1 MLVWNTTQSSL
12 HCLTHSF
19 THSGLS
25 DPSTDVMATQNG
37 CSHTSLPHTYN
48 KVRDINFTNM
58 THPMWNVLSGNANKY
73 FTGHH
78 HKVQIWVQTWI
89 PVSGTHLDYQ
99 WWKWAD
105 TIWRQRRAKCKK
117 LIVIEAQFN
126 VFTGYSYQYLPNC
139 ISNYMD
145 SKPIGN
151 NLLCTGETSFHIVI
165 NLFLWNV
172 LTNIKAELLCSVR

>member
-1 MLVWNTTQSSL
+1 MWWQPRMAAHTPPF
-12 HCLTHSF
+12 LTLTIRSKTSIF
-19 THSGLS
+19 QTW
-25 DPSTDVMATQNG
+25 
-37 CSHTSLPHTYN
+37 HTPCEMYFQGMH
-48 KVRDINFTNM
+48 
-58 THPMWNVLSGNANKY
+58 NKY

-89 PVSGTHLDYQ
+89 PVSATHLDYQ